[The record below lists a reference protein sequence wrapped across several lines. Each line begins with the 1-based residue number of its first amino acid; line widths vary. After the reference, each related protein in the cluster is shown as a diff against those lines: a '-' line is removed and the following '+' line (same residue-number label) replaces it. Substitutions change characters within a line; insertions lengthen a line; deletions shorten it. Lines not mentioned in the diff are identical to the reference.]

1 MNIKFIIMGSDEN
14 AYGVS
19 RIIYDKY
26 KVKPLL
32 LCSRILFPTKYSNI
46 LDIKIIDNFDLEE
59 VCINNLLVE
68 GSFYKKEYKYV
79 ILIPCSDSYMEYV
92 IKNKDLLEG
101 IYSNKWIN
109 KRLLDSFIT
118 KDKYYKLCDKYNIKY
133 PKTIVVDY
141 KERSTCYKKINFSYP
156 IVLKPNNSNS
166 SSYLHASFPNKKKVY
181 ILNSEEELISTI
193 NDINKSDYKDK
204 LIIQEFIKGDD
215 SNNVVINC
223 YSNMYGKVQMMS
235 LARPIL
241 EEYHPKL
248 MGNYAAIIS
257 EKGYYPLFDKVKYF
271 LESINYKGFSNF
283 DFKYNVEDNEYY
295 SFEINYRQ
303 GRSSYYLYPSG
314 INIIDLIVNDL
325 VYKKNS
331 SKIIYPTKQVL
342 WLNVPKLVV
351 KNYVSDS
358 EVLDSVNNL
367 IKHNKYYYT
376 LINEED
382 NSLLR
387 RICIGRAYYLKI
399 NHFKKYFVS
408 KEK

>member
-166 SSYLHASFPNKKKVY
+166 SRYLNASFPNKKKVY
-181 ILNSEEELISTI
+181 ILNSEE
-193 NDINKSDYKDK
+193 
-204 LIIQEFIKGDD
+204 
-215 SNNVVINC
+215 
-223 YSNMYGKVQMMS
+223 
-235 LARPIL
+235 
-241 EEYHPKL
+241 
-248 MGNYAAIIS
+248 
-257 EKGYYPLFDKVKYF
+257 
-271 LESINYKGFSNF
+271 
-283 DFKYNVEDNEYY
+283 
-295 SFEINYRQ
+295 
-303 GRSSYYLYPSG
+303 
-314 INIIDLIVNDL
+314 
-325 VYKKNS
+325 
-331 SKIIYPTKQVL
+331 
-342 WLNVPKLVV
+342 
-351 KNYVSDS
+351 
-358 EVLDSVNNL
+358 
-367 IKHNKYYYT
+367 
-376 LINEED
+376 
-382 NSLLR
+382 
-387 RICIGRAYYLKI
+387 
-399 NHFKKYFVS
+399 
-408 KEK
+408 